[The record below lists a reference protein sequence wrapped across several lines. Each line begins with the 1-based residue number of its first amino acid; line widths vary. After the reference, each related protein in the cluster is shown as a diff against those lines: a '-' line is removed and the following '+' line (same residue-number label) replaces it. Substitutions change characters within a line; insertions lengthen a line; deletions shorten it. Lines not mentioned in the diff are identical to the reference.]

1 MASGES
7 LLQFFAKS
15 SEDGGVA
22 AFATFDARGG
32 TSGKFAILD
41 FDAAA
46 DESIDFVAV
55 MPQNYG
61 GGGVTVHAW
70 WMASTATSG
79 NVVWQ
84 AAFREFPQDAEDMLQ
99 EALVVL
105 WERVRAGKF
114 EYTAQLGTFIFATVK
129 NMWLRQLAR
138 LRREVPS
145 ERDPDTNPANGVSPL
160 EMMIED
166 EQALLVREALDK
178 LGEPCR
184 KLLLLFYWE
193 ELSMVQIAEQL
204 GFANAETAKSKKYQ
218 CKKSLEKLLKE
229 YREAL

>member
-1 MASGES
+1 MSPP
-7 LLQFFAKS
+7 LFFLS
-15 SEDGGVA
+15 S
-22 AFATFDARGG
+22 DARVIDLIKKGDEEALVILYEANRRPITSFVVRNSG
-32 TSGKFAILD
+32 TL
-41 FDAAA
+41 
-46 DESIDFVAV
+46 
-55 MPQNYG
+55 
-61 GGGVTVHAW
+61 
-70 WMASTATSG
+70 
-79 NVVWQ
+79 
-84 AAFREFPQDAEDMLQ
+84 QDAEDMLQ

-105 WERVRAGKF
+105 WERVRAGRF

-129 NMWLRQLAR
+129 NMWLRRLAR

-145 ERDPDTNPANGVSPL
+145 ELDPDTNPANGVSPL

-166 EQALLVREALDK
+166 EQASLVREALDK

>member
-1 MASGES
+1 MSPP
-7 LLQFFAKS
+7 LFFLS
-15 SEDGGVA
+15 S
-22 AFATFDARGG
+22 DARVIDLIKKGDEEALVILYEANRRPISSFVVRNSG
-32 TSGKFAILD
+32 T
-41 FDAAA
+41 
-46 DESIDFVAV
+46 
-55 MPQNYG
+55 
-61 GGGVTVHAW
+61 
-70 WMASTATSG
+70 
-79 NVVWQ
+79 
-84 AAFREFPQDAEDMLQ
+84 PQDAEDMLQ
-99 EALVVL
+99 DALIVL

-114 EYTAQLGTFIFATVK
+114 EYTAQLGTFIFATVR
-129 NMWLRQLAR
+129 NMWLRRLAR

-145 ERDPDTNPANGVSPL
+145 ELDPDTNPANEISPL

-166 EQALLVREALDK
+166 EQASLVREALDK

-193 ELSMVQIAEQL
+193 ELSMEQIAEQL

>member
-1 MASGES
+1 MSPR
-7 LLQFFAKS
+7 LFFLS
-15 SEDGGVA
+15 S
-22 AFATFDARGG
+22 DARVIDLIKKGDEEALVILYEANRRPITSFVVRNSG
-32 TSGKFAILD
+32 T
-41 FDAAA
+41 
-46 DESIDFVAV
+46 
-55 MPQNYG
+55 
-61 GGGVTVHAW
+61 
-70 WMASTATSG
+70 
-79 NVVWQ
+79 
-84 AAFREFPQDAEDMLQ
+84 PQDSEDMLQ

-145 ERDPDTNPANGVSPL
+145 ELDPDTNPANGVSPL

-166 EQALLVREALDK
+166 EQASLVREALDK

>member
-1 MASGES
+1 MSPR
-7 LLQFFAKS
+7 LFFLS
-15 SEDGGVA
+15 S
-22 AFATFDARGG
+22 DARVIDLIKKGDEEALVILYEANRRPITSFVVRNSG
-32 TSGKFAILD
+32 T
-41 FDAAA
+41 
-46 DESIDFVAV
+46 
-55 MPQNYG
+55 
-61 GGGVTVHAW
+61 
-70 WMASTATSG
+70 
-79 NVVWQ
+79 
-84 AAFREFPQDAEDMLQ
+84 PQDSEDMLQ

-138 LRREVPS
+138 LRREAPS
-145 ERDPDTNPANGVSPL
+145 ELDPDTNPANGVSPL

>member
-1 MASGES
+1 MSPR
-7 LLQFFAKS
+7 LFFLS
-15 SEDGGVA
+15 S
-22 AFATFDARGG
+22 DARVIDLIKKGDEEALVILYEANRRPITSFVVRNSG
-32 TSGKFAILD
+32 T
-41 FDAAA
+41 
-46 DESIDFVAV
+46 
-55 MPQNYG
+55 
-61 GGGVTVHAW
+61 
-70 WMASTATSG
+70 
-79 NVVWQ
+79 
-84 AAFREFPQDAEDMLQ
+84 PQDSEDMLQ

-129 NMWLRQLAR
+129 NMWLRRLAR

-145 ERDPDTNPANGVSPL
+145 ELDPDTNPANGVSPL

-166 EQALLVREALDK
+166 EQASLVREALDK
-178 LGEPCR
+178 LDEPCR

>member
-1 MASGES
+1 MSPP
-7 LLQFFAKS
+7 LFFLS
-15 SEDGGVA
+15 S
-22 AFATFDARGG
+22 DARVIDLIKKGDEEALVILYEANRRPI
-32 TSGKFAILD
+32 TS
-41 FDAAA
+41 
-46 DESIDFVAV
+46 FVV
-55 MPQNYG
+55 RN
-61 GGGVTVHAW
+61 
-70 WMASTATSG
+70 SG
-79 NVVWQ
+79 N
-84 AAFREFPQDAEDMLQ
+84 PQDAEDMLQ
-99 EALVVL
+99 EGLVVL

-129 NMWLRQLAR
+129 NMWLRRLAR

-145 ERDPDTNPANGVSPL
+145 ELDPDTNPANGVSPL

-166 EQALLVREALDK
+166 EQASLVREALDK

>member
-1 MASGES
+1 MSPR
-7 LLQFFAKS
+7 LFFLS
-15 SEDGGVA
+15 S
-22 AFATFDARGG
+22 DARVIDLIKKGDEEALVILYEANRRPI
-32 TSGKFAILD
+32 TS
-41 FDAAA
+41 
-46 DESIDFVAV
+46 FVV
-55 MPQNYG
+55 RN
-61 GGGVTVHAW
+61 
-70 WMASTATSG
+70 SG
-79 NVVWQ
+79 N
-84 AAFREFPQDAEDMLQ
+84 PQDAEDMLQ

-114 EYTAQLGTFIFATVK
+114 EYAAQLGTFIFATVK

-138 LRREVPS
+138 LRREAPS
-145 ERDPDTNPANGVSPL
+145 ELDPDTNPANGVSPL